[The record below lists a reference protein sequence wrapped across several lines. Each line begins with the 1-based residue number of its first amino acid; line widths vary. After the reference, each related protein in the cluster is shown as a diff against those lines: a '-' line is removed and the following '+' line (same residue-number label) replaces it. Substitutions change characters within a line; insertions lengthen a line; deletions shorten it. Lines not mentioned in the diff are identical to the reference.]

1 MRKSKDISKYDLNWQ
16 IFRVSLKKLKT
27 VQEKIYAAENYLIKN
42 CNKADKERVLNYLE
56 GLSMSYTDERRDIVK
71 SKFND
76 LLLMEVSEENNT
88 STNFDE
94 YSKEEL
100 NGLMKDLMIRTK
112 NWLANGYNNKEL
124 NDFILS
130 IAIYLNSTNIINQ
143 LDNLKQEA
151 VYKQNTHKF
160 FF

>member
-112 NWLANGYNNKEL
+112 KWLANGYNNKEL

-130 IAIYLNSTNIINQ
+130 IAIYLNSTNTINQ

-151 VYKQNTHKF
+151 TYKQNTHKF